1 VQAIIGPQTSAQAKF
16 VIQLGR
22 KAQVPIISFSA
33 TSPSLSPSQNPFFIR
48 TAQDGC
54 TQVKA
59 IADIVEAYGW
69 REIVP
74 IYEDTDYGNGL
85 IPYLLDAFQE
95 IDVRVPYR
103 SVIPSSSSTRE
114 ISKELNKLKE
124 KSHTRIFLVHMTS
137 SLGSKLFVQAN
148 NAGMMKEGYGWII
161 TAGLSSLLDPMGS
174 KVMYSMQG
182 TGKSPFNYLVRLSN
196 RK

>member
-1 VQAIIGPQTSAQAKF
+1 
-16 VIQLGR
+16 
-22 KAQVPIISFSA
+22 
-33 TSPSLSPSQNPFFIR
+33 
-48 TAQDGC
+48 
-54 TQVKA
+54 VKA

-74 IYEDTDYGNGL
+74 IYEDTDYGNDL

-95 IDVRVPYR
+95 IHVRVPYR
-103 SVIPSSSSTRE
+103 SVIPSSSSPSE
-114 ISKELNKLKE
+114 ISKELNMLKE
-124 KSHTRIFLVHMTS
+124 KSHTRIFLVHMTA

-161 TAGLSSLLDPMGS
+161 TAGLSSLLDPIGS
-174 KVMYSMQG
+174 KVMQSMEG
-182 TGKSPFNYLVRLSN
+182 IGKSPFNYLVSLSD